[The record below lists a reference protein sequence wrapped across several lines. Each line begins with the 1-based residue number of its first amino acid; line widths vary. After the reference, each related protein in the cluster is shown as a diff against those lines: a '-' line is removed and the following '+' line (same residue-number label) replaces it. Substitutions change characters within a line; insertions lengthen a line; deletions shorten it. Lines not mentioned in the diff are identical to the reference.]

1 MAASLALCVPA
12 FNAAAELPRLFESVR
27 GQTSPFDEV
36 WVYDDAS
43 TDDTSAV
50 ASRFGARVVR
60 GQINQGC
67 SAGKNAM
74 LALVETGWVHFHDA
88 DDTLEPEFVARAK
101 VRTGAGGLDVLLLD
115 YEQVDGSTGARMS
128 RSDFGS
134 SSLLEDPVRYNLI
147 HTVNNGGVYSVPFL
161 RQVGGF
167 DLDPAV
173 RHNEDRAFHL
183 RLAEAGA
190 RFAVEPYVG
199 SRFFFSPGSMS
210 ASSRANCCLAS
221 HAITQRFAARHPG
234 STWRRLATWPGGTR
248 PPGLEPGMGGRRL
261 LREAGLLGQRQGP
274 TPGERAVPGPVRH
287 RPMLGDPGT
296 RVADSHVQAPLA
308 GRLSG
313 MRAPMLPVAAG
324 PAGNRESDGSSR
336 SFPY

>member
-12 FNAAAELPRLFESVR
+12 FNAAAQLPRLFESVR

-101 VRTGAGGLDVLLLD
+101 ARTGAGGLDVLLLD

-210 ASSRANCCLAS
+210 ASSRAHCCLAS
-221 HAITQRFAARHPG
+221 HAITQRFAARNPG
-234 STWRRLATWPGGTR
+234 RYLEDIGDLAWRNAAGLASSLEWAGADSCVRLACSAS
-248 PPGLEPGMGGRRL
+248 GRVP
-261 LREAGLLGQRQGP
+261 REASALFQALCLIDPFWAIRVREGLIRTFKPRLRRGYPGWRMP
-274 TPGERAVPGPVRH
+274 T
-287 RPMLGDPGT
+287 
-296 RVADSHVQAPLA
+296 
-308 GRLSG
+308 
-313 MRAPMLPVAAG
+313 LPDAAG
-324 PAGNRESDGSSR
+324 PGGG
-336 SFPY
+336 P